1 MKFQLLFS
9 IVGSALLTIGCAPSN
24 EDITNRSEPE
34 IAPATSAGGT
44 ATVNGTETTAHVSLD
59 AELVS
64 DFERRIDRYMQ
75 LHDKLQREGTPP
87 RERTDTTENE
97 VSRQEL
103 ATRIRLARQDARQG
117 DIFTPAIAAALRRA
131 MNPELRGVGAAGTR
145 ESIREDAPAKFTL
158 QVNGSYPDG
167 ASRSTMPGNVLT
179 ILPPLPRGIEY
190 RIVDTHLILM
200 DLDANIVVDY
210 LFDVMC
216 AVC

>member
-9 IVGSALLTIGCAPSN
+9 IVGPALLTIGCAPSN
-24 EDITNRSEPE
+24 VDIAHRSGPE
-34 IAPATSAGGT
+34 IAPTTSVGGT
-44 ATVNGTETTAHVSLD
+44 ATVKGTETTAQVSLD

-64 DFERRIDRYMQ
+64 DFNRRIDRYMR
-75 LHDKLQREGTPP
+75 LHDKLQRQGTPP
-87 RERTDTTENE
+87 GESADTTEND

-103 ATRIRLARQDARQG
+103 ATRIRVARPDARQG

-131 MNPELRGVGAAGTR
+131 MNPELRGVCAAGTR
-145 ESIREDAPAKFTL
+145 ESIRDDAPAKFAL
-158 QVNGSYPDG
+158 QVNGSYPEG
-167 ASRSTMPGNVLT
+167 ASRSTMPGNVLN
-179 ILPPLPRGIEY
+179 ILPPLPKGIEY
-190 RIVDTHLILM
+190 RIVGTHLILM

>member
-1 MKFQLLFS
+1 MNLQLLFS
-9 IVGSALLTIGCAPSN
+9 ILCSALTIGCAPSN
-24 EDITNRSEPE
+24 VGIRNRSEPE
-34 IAPATSAGGT
+34 IASPSSIGGT
-44 ATVNGTETTAHVSLD
+44 ATVEGTDTTAQVSLD

-64 DFERRIDRYMQ
+64 HFKRRIDRYMQ
-75 LHDKLQREGTPP
+75 LHDKLQRQGTPP
-87 RERTDTTENE
+87 RQTTNTTENE
-97 VSRQEL
+97 VSRDEL
-103 ATRIRLARQDARQG
+103 ATRIRAARHDARQG

-158 QVNGSYPDG
+158 QVNGSYPEG
-167 ASRSTMPGNVLT
+167 ASRSTMPGNVLK
-179 ILPPLPRGIEY
+179 ILPPLPKGIEY

-200 DLDANIVVDY
+200 DLDADIVVDY